1 MDKLVRATAK
11 EGQVRII
18 AAITTELVN
27 EGVTMHKCAPTAAA
41 AFGRML
47 TVGTLMGTMLKSS
60 QDSLTLQIDGGGE
73 AKGVLVT
80 AHADSSV
87 KGYIGNPN
95 VDLPANSKG
104 KIDVSAAI
112 GKDGYLRVI
121 RDMGMKEPY
130 VGQVPIYTGEIGD
143 DLAYYFTVSEQ
154 TPSAVGLG
162 VLVDTDMSVK
172 AAGGFIIQM
181 MPGADEFLADII
193 TYRLEEIPSITE
205 FISKGMSIEEILKF
219 IFEDM
224 GLKIHEEIIPTY
236 KCDCSRE
243 RVEKA
248 LISIGKNDLEEIYN
262 DHKNEEIQCHF
273 CNKNYE
279 FNHEDIG
286 HLLESINS

>member
-11 EGQVRII
+11 EGQVRIV
-18 AAITTELVN
+18 AAITTELIN
-27 EGVTMHKCAPTAAA
+27 EGVTMHQCAPTAAA

-47 TVGTLMGTMLKSS
+47 TAGTLMGTLLKSEK
-60 QDSLTLQIDGGGE
+60 DSLTLQIDGGGE
-73 AKGVLVT
+73 AKGVVVT

-95 VDLPANSKG
+95 VDLPANALG
-104 KIDVSAAI
+104 KLDVGGAV

-121 RDMGMKEPY
+121 RDMGLKEPY
-130 VGQVPIYTGEIGD
+130 IGQVPIRTGEIGD

-181 MPGADEFLADII
+181 MPDADEFLADMI
-193 TYRLEEIPSITE
+193 TYRLEEIPSITD
-205 FISKGMSIEEILKF
+205 FIARGMSIEEILEF

-224 GLKIHEEIIPTY
+224 ELKIHEEVKPMY

-243 RVEKA
+243 RVERA
-248 LISIGKNDLEEIYN
+248 LISIGKKDLEEIYN
-262 DHKNEEIQCHF
+262 DGKTEELKCHF

-286 HLLESINS
+286 KLLKEAKS

>member
-1 MDKLVRATAK
+1 MDKLIRATAK
-11 EGQVRII
+11 DGQVRIV
-18 AAITTELVN
+18 AAITTDLVN
-27 EGVTMHKCAPTAAA
+27 EGVSMHLCAPTAAA

-47 TVGTLMGTMLKSS
+47 TAGTLMGTLLKSE
-60 QDSLTLQIDGGGE
+60 QDSLTLQIDGGGQ
-73 AKGVLVT
+73 AKGIVVT

-95 VDLPANSKG
+95 VDLPANKLG
-104 KIDVSAAI
+104 KLDVGGAV
-112 GKDGYLRVI
+112 GKNGYLRVI
-121 RDMGMKEPY
+121 RDMGLKEPY
-130 VGQVPIYTGEIGD
+130 VGQVPIRTGEIGD

-162 VLVDTDMSVK
+162 VLVDTDMSIK

-181 MPGADEFLADII
+181 MPDADEFLADMI
-193 TYRLEEIPSITE
+193 TYRLEEIPSITD
-205 FISKGMSIEEILKF
+205 FIAKGMNIYEILEF

-224 GLKIHEEIIPTY
+224 KLKIHEEIKPMY

-243 RVEKA
+243 RVERA
-248 LISIGKNDLEEIYN
+248 LISIGKKDLEEIYN
-262 DHKNEEIQCHF
+262 DDKTEELKCHF

-286 HLLESINS
+286 KLLNEAKS